1 MRYVT
6 VWNVYVSAIKR
17 NEVRKVNDTELI
29 REIKEQGIQ
38 PKHIEQLI
46 QKHKPDR
53 DRMIE
58 LYERYKAKQE
68 AIPVFQHEPKNQYED
83 FETGGNVRRI
93 DQFINNKLNNAF
105 DVEIVDTRTGYLHG
119 VPIVYKDED
128 DEETKLIKQFNLLN
142 NAPDKDS
149 ELGKMAAICGYAARI
164 IYIDVEGNERI
175 KNVKPYNVVFLGE
188 DISEPEYSLHYFPIK
203 NEKTG
208 EVVYQA
214 DFYDEQGFYHRFRG
228 GEESMR
234 FEQRFDSLA
243 DYNPLFGVPNN
254 EEMIGDVERV
264 IALID
269 GYDRTLSDASS
280 EISQTRLAY
289 LVLRGLGMDE
299 EEIQDLQKSGAF
311 ELYDERQ
318 DVKYLTKDVNDTMI
332 ENHLDRLEKNI
343 MRFAKSVNFNSDE
356 FNGNVPV
363 IGMHLKLMALENK
376 CITFERKMTAALR
389 YQFKVLYSIW
399 KRKNKRTG
407 DDLDYLN
414 VSYSW
419 TRNIPVNKLEE
430 AQVLSTLNGQV
441 SNQTRLAQSTLV
453 EDPEQELEQMRK
465 EDDRFNSEL
474 PIKGVEGDEL
484 E

>member
-1 MRYVT
+1 M
-6 VWNVYVSAIKR
+6 
-17 NEVRKVNDTELI
+17 NDTELI

-228 GEESMR
+228 GEESVR

-289 LVLRGLGMDE
+289 LVLKGLGMDE
-299 EEIQDLQKSGAF
+299 EEIQQVQKSGAF
-311 ELYDERQ
+311 ELYDDKQ

-332 ENHLDRLEKNI
+332 ENHLNRLEKNI

-407 DDLDYLN
+407 DERFKAGGRDVIDGAGAS
-414 VSYSW
+414 V
-419 TRNIPVNKLEE
+419 P
-430 AQVLSTLNGQV
+430 Q
-441 SNQTRLAQSTLV
+441 AQSIM
-453 EDPEQELEQMRK
+453 EMAAEANIRNK
-465 EDDRFNSEL
+465 
-474 PIKGVEGDEL
+474 I
-484 E
+484 